1 MEAFLDDLETSGG
14 DIGAVIEKWG
24 GIRRCPGGQPVQHH
38 EDGRPTVQQMI
49 AAVAANASAEVKGGA
64 SSGGRG
70 ANKRA
75 RMDMGHMGGNGGMIS
90 GDGVGS
96 DSTLLSGSAVGQ
108 HGAPAAVIEEVPAH
122 RFVGKTTVSQSLRC
136 DGPARRYQFLGP
148 VGLAPLTKRP
158 VRPASK
164 RPVPLIEPDICNAFR
179 MDFLPQT
186 ALQLRKRETAV
197 APQGSTNEQSQHQP
211 QQSDHEVNVGADDA
225 ANMAAALESTSHSL
239 EV

>member
-1 MEAFLDDLETSGG
+1 MDDLETSGG
-14 DIGAVIEKWG
+14 DISAVIEKWG
-24 GIRRCPGGQPVQHH
+24 GIRRGLGGQPVQHH
-38 EDGRPTVQQMI
+38 DDGRPTVQQMI
-49 AAVAANASAEVKGGA
+49 AAVAANASAEVKGGS

-70 ANKRA
+70 GKRS
-75 RMDMGHMGGNGGMIS
+75 RMDSAHHMGGGAMMG
-90 GDGVGS
+90 GDGS
-96 DSTLLSGSAVGQ
+96 DAMLGMGQ
-108 HGAPAAVIEEVPAH
+108 HASAAAVEEVPAH

-186 ALQLRKRETAV
+186 ALQLRKRESAA
-197 APQGSTNEQSQHQP
+197 APQTEELR
-211 QQSDHEVNVGADDA
+211 DHDNGETVDA
-225 ANMAAALESTSHSL
+225 SNDL
-239 EV
+239 EVHQQHPQESQEQEAPPEI